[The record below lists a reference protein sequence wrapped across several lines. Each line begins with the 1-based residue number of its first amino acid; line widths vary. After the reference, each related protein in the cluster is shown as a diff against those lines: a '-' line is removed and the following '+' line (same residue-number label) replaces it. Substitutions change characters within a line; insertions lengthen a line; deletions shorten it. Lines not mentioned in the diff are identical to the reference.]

1 MDSIEFGRKI
11 NYVPMTVSLVVGL
24 VVGVLVFV
32 FTKVALLAVLL
43 GIAALVIIALLY
55 ARSMNDFY
63 GYWEINDE
71 GIRSYDYQNLSI
83 RLQSVLFPFSESQ
96 LDFKFKDIKSLTVVV
111 GKEMNAPSNIL
122 GGSFNAPKKIMFHL
136 PTPYYLELKLNDGR
150 QINLD
155 LSADW
160 DDSETIEYVI
170 AVICSE
176 ADIPAEIIKQE
187 NQNV

>member
-24 VVGVLVFV
+24 LVGILIFV
-32 FTKVALLAVLL
+32 FTKITLLAVLL
-43 GIAALVIIALLY
+43 GVTALVIAALLY
-55 ARSMNDFY
+55 ARSMDDFY

-71 GIRSYDYQNLSI
+71 GIKSYDYLNFSI
-83 RLQSVLFPFSESQ
+83 RLQSVMFPFSESQ
-96 LDFKFKDIKSLTVVV
+96 LALKFNDIKGLTVVV

-150 QINLD
+150 QVNLD

-160 DDSETIEYVI
+160 DDTETIEYVI
-170 AVICSE
+170 ALICSE

-187 NQNV
+187 N